1 MVPADD
7 DHKDSTE
14 ATSDTNKKEREP
26 GRLTPIPDCL
36 MHWWIPFVLAAFLF
50 VGSMFITS
58 IWGSATFDEIMHA
71 IQDCPKRWPFHMR
84 TPSREEIEVCLTI
97 TGAGLAFSAW
107 QQRSHDN
114 IAREKDAL
122 AKQEAEKTARETAE
136 ENRRKQIEREEFWHR
151 REQVSQLL
159 GSPHAGLRLVA
170 VSLLAELADITER
183 NNITNVED
191 KHQLQRQIIKTLC
204 LQIRHEGLAISSEGT
219 KEEHAEIQ
227 NAILQVILERI
238 QDKTPEQV
246 RADWSQETIPLTTA
260 KILTSIS
267 IQDISTNA
275 SLDFSESIICEPLTV
290 IDSKIEAIHWKST
303 VFLKHISIKSERSD
317 CHIHTD
323 ALPEN
328 YSSATF
334 DGVTISTRHSPLTIT
349 PPPKQE
355 NRLTISKCTFKKK
368 YCSCRISCPCRNN
381 TDREQCTCRYA
392 QECTC
397 STNCTNSPID
407 IFNTDI
413 TQDQDLTKGS
423 LWITNC
429 SISSINLYLTSNQS
443 DIHIE
448 GNIISNSIY
457 IQYEHSY
464 EEILGAPNGSE
475 RESFIKI
482 YNNEFSSSSPE
493 PIEIQINTSA
503 AYPEPIDLFAN
514 YIKNPDN
521 LEEKRYFEMYY
532 QENEP
537 EPYFFAE
544 RDDSRFKDRL
554 ITPWYTGG
562 EFEDF

>member
-7 DHKDSTE
+7 EHKDTPEVDST
-14 ATSDTNKKEREP
+14 ASTKECK
-26 GRLTPIPDCL
+26 GSRLTPMPKCL

-50 VGSMFITS
+50 LGSMFITS

-97 TGAGLAFSAW
+97 TAAGFAFSAW

-114 IAREKDAL
+114 AAKEKEQAM
-122 AKQEAEKTARETAE
+122 AQQQAEKEQKRQEQ
-136 ENRRKQIEREEFWHR
+136 NRLEQIERDEYWKR
-151 REQVSQLL
+151 REQAYKLL
-159 GSPHAGLRLVA
+159 GSNNPALRLGA
-170 VSLLAELADITER
+170 ITLLSELADATSKASTFSDTEKQ
-183 NNITNVED
+183 E
-191 KHQLQRQIIKTLC
+191 LQRYIINTLC
-204 LQIRHEGLAISSEGT
+204 LQVRQEGIINDESSKQEHIAIQQLIIDTILRRIKAPLAPT
-219 KEEHAEIQ
+219 Q
-227 NAILQVILERI
+227 Y
-238 QDKTPEQV
+238 
-246 RADWSQETIPLTTA
+246 ADWSQETIPLTTA
-260 KILTSIS
+260 KILTPIS

-275 SLDFSESIICEPLTV
+275 SLDFSESIICEPLTI
-290 IDSKIEAIHWKST
+290 IDSQIEAIHWKST
-303 VFLKHISIKSERSD
+303 VFLKHISIKSELSD

-323 ALPEN
+323 TLPEN

-334 DGVTISTRHSPLTIT
+334 DGVTISTRHNNLAIT

-554 ITPWYTGG
+554 ITPWHTGG
-562 EFEDF
+562 EYEDN